1 MLPLL
6 TAAERHPDPGGL
18 QRHRAG
24 LPHGELPALSVRAA
38 SREDARGRG
47 LEDPRRLPHL
57 RRAKRPGE
65 PRLARHL
72 GRLGVA
78 PEVPVGVFM
87 ERGAG
92 LVVGLLG
99 ILKAG
104 GAYVPLDPTYPEER
118 IFYMLEH
125 AGVRVLLADRRPAWL
140 PPGGNI
146 VLVDPESWAGDCAE
160 VDGVPPVSVVER
172 NLAYLIYTSGS
183 TGKPKAVA
191 VEHSSAVTLVRW
203 GRETF
208 GPEELR
214 GVLFSTS
221 ICFDVSVAELFVPLS
236 CGGTVIVVRDVLDIA
251 GFSSRWCRH
260 PHERCT
266 LGVARAATAGES
278 PGHGRI
284 REPGGGAVAARLGR
298 GGVRPVEGA
307 LGAKPL
313 RAFRGHGLYHGLS
326 CRAGGR
332 GATDDRP
339 AHPQHPD
346 LHHHHHELLPV
357 GVPGELLIGG
367 GGLARGYVRRADLT
381 AERFVPDSF
390 GNLPGARLYRTGDLA
405 RFRPDGEIEF
415 LGRLDYQVK
424 VRGFRIELGEIEVA
438 LRNHLTVNDAVVA
451 VREDRPGDLELVA
464 YVTGRPGSVPRA
476 AELRGYLRRMLPSYM
491 IPQAFVTLAA
501 MPLTGSGKI
510 DRRALPLPSGARL
523 DHEQCA
529 KPRTPVEEVVAEIWA
544 EVLGL
549 ARVGATED
557 FFDLGGHSLRTTQVV
572 SRLSDAF
579 QVDLFV
585 RSLFEARTVQALAAV
600 VEEAVRARRG
610 VPPHSMERVPREE
623 ELPLSF
629 AQERLWFLHR
639 LQPGSTA

>member
-1 MLPLL
+1 
-6 TAAERHPDPGGL
+6 
-18 QRHRAG
+18 
-24 LPHGELPALSVRAA
+24 
-38 SREDARGRG
+38 
-47 LEDPRRLPHL
+47 
-57 RRAKRPGE
+57 
-65 PRLARHL
+65 
-72 GRLGVA
+72 
-78 PEVPVGVFM
+78 M

-191 VEHSSAVTLVRW
+191 VEHRSAVTLVRW

-236 CGGTVIVVRDVLDIA
+236 CGGTVIVVRDVLDLPV
-251 GFSSRWCRH
+251 FSSRWCRH
-260 PHERCT
+260 PSQRCT
-266 LGVARAATAGES
+266 LGVARAATAGELPDTVVS
-278 PGHGRI
+278 VNLVG
-284 REPGGGAVAARLGR
+284 EPLPRDLAEEAYARSRARWVRNLYGPSEDTVYTTVSRVGR
-298 GGVRPVEGA
+298 GGEGPPTIGRPIPNTQIYIA
-307 LGAKPL
+307 
-313 RAFRGHGLYHGLS
+313 R
-326 CRAGGR
+326 
-332 GATDDRP
+332 
-339 AHPQHPD
+339 
-346 LHHHHHELLPV
+346 HHELLPV

-451 VREDRPGDLELVA
+451 VREDRPGDLEA
-464 YVTGRPGSVPRA
+464 GRRCDRPSGLRPQGRRTARLPAADAPLLYDPPGVRDARCHAVDGQRQDRPAGTARSVRRA
-476 AELRGYLRRMLPSYM
+476 AG
-491 IPQAFVTLAA
+491 
-501 MPLTGSGKI
+501 
-510 DRRALPLPSGARL
+510 
-523 DHEQCA
+523 
-529 KPRTPVEEVVAEIWA
+529 
-544 EVLGL
+544 
-549 ARVGATED
+549 
-557 FFDLGGHSLRTTQVV
+557 
-572 SRLSDAF
+572 
-579 QVDLFV
+579 
-585 RSLFEARTVQALAAV
+585 
-600 VEEAVRARRG
+600 
-610 VPPHSMERVPREE
+610 
-623 ELPLSF
+623 
-629 AQERLWFLHR
+629 
-639 LQPGSTA
+639 